1 MDQLFSF
8 LMDSSW
14 IFLLGWCLVLLIA
27 YLTRLSARI
36 GVSEQISAAT
46 T

>member
-14 IFLLGWCLVLLIA
+14 IFLLGWCLVLVIA
-27 YLTRLSARI
+27 YLLAFPRESA
-36 GVSEQISAAT
+36 
-46 T
+46 